1 MTKFPDLINI
11 EHYIF
16 DLDGTMIDSS
26 KYHEKSFQSV
36 LQKEKVL
43 DYKYEDIKGK
53 KTLEVFLHFG
63 FKYDKAVALTKYKQE
78 IYREYVLEGVIELF
92 KGTYDLFK
100 LLYKKNKKI
109 YIATSA
115 SHETTKLI
123 IDIYKLN
130 KYLVG
135 FITGDDVKN
144 SKPNPEI
151 FTTLINKYLI
161 KKKKAIVIED
171 SYSGLQAAKRA
182 GLNVLIVNNREMNN
196 EIPSFHTINDLY
208 NYSLEQYTVKV

>member
-1 MTKFPDLINI
+1 MVKIPDLKNI
-11 EHYIF
+11 EYYIF

-43 DYKYEDIKGK
+43 DFKYDDIKGK
-53 KTLEVFLHFG
+53 KTLDVFLHFG
-63 FKYDKAVALTKYKQE
+63 FKYNKAVDLTKNKQE
-78 IYREYVLEGVIELF
+78 IYREYLLKGVIELF
-92 KGTYDLFK
+92 KGTYDLFN
-100 LLYKKNKKI
+100 LLYEKNKKI

-115 SHETTKLI
+115 SHEATQLI

-135 FITGDDVKN
+135 YITGDDVKH

-161 KKKKAIVIED
+161 NKKKAVVIED
-171 SYSGLQAAKRA
+171 SYSGLQAAKSA
-182 GLNVLIVNNREMNN
+182 GLNVLIVNNREINS
-196 EIPSFHTINDLY
+196 ETPSFHTIYDLY
-208 NYSLEQYTVKV
+208 NYCLKQYTVKV